1 MIVLFFNAGDERI
14 GYRLYRFERIKNTV
28 ITDKQLLEL
37 QRDYEKL
44 KAENAELKKKKKF
57 GLVWEEQSSE
67 KNIDD
72 KEHYPFLAI
81 KGDGFGF
88 DNGETRKNIL
98 IEGDNYHALEI
109 LQYTHKGAVD
119 VIYIDPPYNTGKK
132 KEFRYN
138 DHWVD
143 KEDGY
148 RHSKWL
154 SFMDKRLR
162 LARELLKKEGVVFIS
177 IDDNEQARLK
187 VLCDEIFVASNF
199 LACVVWNQKTGT
211 QAGHFTG
218 SHEYVLAYA
227 RNKSSLDYFMDDS
240 DESIK
245 HGALKKISKVNP
257 ASEITFPAGMEF
269 EGKDAIFEGEI
280 GGSEKQ
286 FILSEK
292 MIFEN
297 GLLKEPVTLRAGWAM
312 RNQVLSWIDG
322 QETFDSKGQK
332 VSRFFFNKSG
342 VLWYEKERD
351 TQHPKTVIEAGGTQT
366 GSKELKDLFSNVDN
380 LPFKFPKPIN
390 LIQKLSGYVIK
401 KRNNPVI
408 LDFFAGSG
416 TTGHAVMDLAL
427 QERERER
434 ERAISADEE
443 ASRVTYNPQFIL
455 VTNNENNIC
464 EEVCYERLKRAN
476 EKYGYGSNL
485 EYLKTELLEY
495 DPERHCDLDIR
506 AFMVE
511 KITEIIKVREA
522 CFKIE
527 PITNYLQ
534 KFVKDEKSVYVLHNV
549 YDMKPQDYKDA
560 VEILA
565 TDSNDKINIYVL
577 AMSNHAHYAQKL
589 FKCGKQI
596 TFEPLPESF
605 LKLLRKIDT
614 NIRKTK

>member
-1 MIVLFFNAGDERI
+1 MLE
-14 GYRLYRFERIKNTV
+14 E
-28 ITDKQLLEL
+28 KQILDL
-37 QRDYEKL
+37 QRELEKL
-44 KAENAELKKKKKF
+44 RAENADLKKRKKF
-57 GLVWEEQSSE
+57 GLVWEEQSRE
-67 KNIDD
+67 KDIDD
-72 KEHYPFLAI
+72 KEHYPFLAN

-88 DNGETRKNIL
+88 DNGEARKNIL

-154 SFMDKRLR
+154 TFMEKRLR
-162 LARELLKKEGVVFIS
+162 LARNLLKKEGVVFIS

-187 VLCDEIFVASNF
+187 ILCDEVFGENNF

-227 RNKSSLDYFMDDS
+227 NKKQDLAYFMDDS
-240 DESIK
+240 DDSIK
-245 HGALKKISKVNP
+245 HGALKKISKANP

-286 FILSEK
+286 YIVSGK

-322 QETFDSKGQK
+322 EETFDSKGQK
-332 VSRFFFNKSG
+332 VTRFYFNKSG
-342 VLWYEKERD
+342 ILWYEKERD

-366 GSKELKDLFSNVDN
+366 GSKELKELFSNVDS

-416 TTGHAVMDLAL
+416 TTGHAVMDLAFK
-427 QERERER
+427 ER

-443 ASRVTYNPQFIL
+443 TSGITYNPQFIL

-464 EEVCYERLKRAN
+464 EEVCYERIKRAN
-476 EKYGYGSNL
+476 EKYGYKSNL
-485 EYLKTELLEY
+485 EYLKTELLEF
-495 DPERHCDLDIR
+495 DPERHCDMDIR
-506 AFMVE
+506 EFMVE
-511 KITEIIKVREA
+511 KMTDIIKVREA
-522 CFKIE
+522 CFSLSSPTE
-527 PITNYLQ
+527 FLQ
-534 KFVKDEKSVYVLHNV
+534 KFVKEDKSAYILHHV
-549 YDMKPQDYKDA
+549 YDMSKKDYEA
-560 VEILA
+560 VIDVL
-565 TDSNDKINIYVL
+565 SNDENENINIYVL

-589 FKCGKQI
+589 SKCGKNI
-596 TFEPLPESF
+596 TVEPLPESF
-605 LKLLRKIDT
+605 LKLLRKIDSKM
-614 NIRKTK
+614 RKAK